1 MRLVSPYLRARVFE
15 LLFVRVSVRVFVRLA
30 ILVAL
35 IAAAR
40 PAHADEAAARAHFK
54 KGIELYDR
62 KQYAEA
68 LAAFQDA
75 YKEKPSAGIKQNIAL
90 SLKGLNRV
98 TEAAT
103 AFDEALDEGKDTLKP
118 ETRAAIERELAD
130 LSKSIATVNLT
141 VVTEDKKPLEGAVV
155 SILPGDAP
163 PGSKPQPLAPSAL
176 RRPIRLLPGIYTF
189 FAHAQGYPDPPE
201 KKLALVSGPPVDAT
215 FVMSTQAGA
224 AAATGSAAAPI
235 ALGPNE
241 GYLKI
246 ESNVPDAT
254 IRVDGVEL
262 PQRGAFS
269 GKVAAGTH
277 RVEIAAAGWKT
288 TTFDVSVPEGAAI
301 DHPVKLQAIGEAPP
315 EYTAPG
321 TKPPKKK
328 KLYIAV
334 TGALDTAS
342 YRLGVPLGEPVP
354 YGTRRSGFVG
364 ATLGGRMGYMIAK
377 AFSLELLGEFGGMT
391 ARYTRVPGDA
401 VESSTNVAHWQ
412 LTPMARFVTPGKVRF
427 TAGAG
432 FGLHGLAVHSRL
444 AQQATTLTKEGNGVG
459 FSMLVDA
466 GMQFDLGPV
475 FLEAATFLN
484 VHGVGPVRDKQLPGD
499 RFFYASP
506 ATRGGLR
513 LGLGIPF

>member
-1 MRLVSPYLRARVFE
+1 MRLVSTYLRARVFE
-15 LLFVRVSVRVFVRLA
+15 RLFVRLFVCLA
-30 ILVAL
+30 ILAALVAR
-35 IAAAR
+35 AR
-40 PAHADEAAARAHFK
+40 PAHADEAAARAHFR

-68 LAAFQDA
+68 LAAFQEA

-90 SLKGLNRV
+90 SLKGLGRPA
-98 TEAAT
+98 EAAT
-103 AFDEALDEGKDTLKP
+103 AFDEALDEGKGTLKP

-130 LSKSIATVNLT
+130 LSKSIATVNLS
-141 VVTEDKKPLEGAVV
+141 VVTEDKKPLEGAVI
-155 SILPGDAP
+155 SILPGSAP
-163 PGSKPQPLAPSAL
+163 PGSKPQPLAPGAL

-189 FAHAQGYPDPPE
+189 FAHAEGYPDPPE
-201 KKLALVSGPPVDAT
+201 KKLALVSGAPVDAT
-215 FVMSTQAGA
+215 FVMSAQAGA
-224 AAATGSAAAPI
+224 ATAPVV
-235 ALGPNE
+235 LGPNE

-246 ESNVPDAT
+246 ETNVPDAT

-262 PQRGAFS
+262 PQRGAFR
-269 GKVAAGTH
+269 GQVAAGTH
-277 RVEIAAAGWKT
+277 RVEIAAPGRKT
-288 TTFDVSVPEGAAI
+288 TTFDVSVPEGTSI

-315 EYTAPG
+315 EYVAPG
-321 TKPPKKK
+321 MKPPKKQ

-334 TGALDTAS
+334 TGALDTVS
-342 YRLGVPLGEPVP
+342 YRLGVPLGEPTP
-354 YGTRRSGFVG
+354 YGTRRSDFVG
-364 ATLGGRMGYMIAK
+364 ASLGGRIGYMIAK
-377 AFSLELLGEFGGMT
+377 PFSLELLGEFGGMT

-401 VESSTNVAHWQ
+401 VESTTNVAHWQ

-432 FGLHGLAVHSRL
+432 FGLHGLVVSSRL
-444 AQQATTLTKEGNGVG
+444 AQQASTLTKEGSGVG

-475 FLEAATFLN
+475 FLEAAAFLN